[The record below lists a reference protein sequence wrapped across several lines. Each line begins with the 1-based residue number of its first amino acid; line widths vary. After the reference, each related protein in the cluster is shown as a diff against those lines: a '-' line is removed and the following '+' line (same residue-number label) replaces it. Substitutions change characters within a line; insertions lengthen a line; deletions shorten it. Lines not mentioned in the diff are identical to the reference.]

1 MKVPCLNTQARVN
14 FASTNLTKN
23 QKTDGTQCPVAV
35 NYNNQKVSDGREL
48 GSYFKADILS
58 NRPSFGKKLVSELP
72 YATADMI
79 AKKLK
84 KAPFVAT
91 DFDGAQAGFVGDPL
105 QAAPHGGIKKF
116 LKMVK
121 NLKKSNIP
129 FFILTS
135 RIIEDFE
142 ATGVIGKEAKNINR
156 IGLKG
161 NQANLILPE
170 DIAAKLVEKYSQKAD
185 YIVSQTPLKNGKV
198 RVEIEPALISGLK
211 EAKTILEE
219 GVKKISDKFR
229 IEDKKIMY
237 NLHWRELDESKTP
250 ETTPAINE
258 QIKKG
263 QEEFARICNEKFGKE
278 IEEGKL
284 RLHLDESNMVYE
296 LIDSRT
302 DIKNKGF
309 IIEELQELYPEK
321 SPIFLGDSVGEDR
334 KKPAAATI
342 NGATKNVQK
351 PEKLM
356 PKDDE
361 YAIKVAEEHDGVGM
375 AVIARDEKEVN
386 NLGETIKSRGRTET
400 TASMAIKSYQDSVPL
415 LNAVAKKLKPEA
427 KGILKFFTVKY
438 WQVLI
443 SQ

>member
-1 MKVPCLNTQARVN
+1 MKVSSVNTPSRVN
-14 FASTNLTKN
+14 FVATNPNKPQQTTTQRNQLSENHKILT
-23 QKTDGTQCPVAV
+23 GVESGA
-35 NYNNQKVSDGREL
+35 
-48 GSYFKADILS
+48 YFKADILL
-58 NRPSFGKKLVSELP
+58 NRPSFGKRLVSKLP
-72 YATADMI
+72 YATADEI
-79 AKKLK
+79 YKKLK
-84 KAPFVAT
+84 GKKLLVAT

-121 NLKKSNIP
+121 NLEKSDIP

-142 ATGVIGKEAKNINR
+142 AKGVIGKSAKNINR

-161 NQANLILPE
+161 NQANLILPK

-185 YIVSQTPLKNGKV
+185 YTVSQTPLKNGGV
-198 RVEIEPALISGLK
+198 RVEIEPVLIPGLK

-250 ETTPAINE
+250 ENASMIDE
-258 QIKKG
+258 QIKRG
-263 QEEFARICNEKFGKE
+263 QEAFKRICEEKFGKE

-296 LIDSRT
+296 LVDKRT
-302 DIKNKGF
+302 DLKNKGS
-309 IIEELQELYPEK
+309 IIEELQELYPDR
-321 SPIFLGDSVGEDR
+321 PPVFLGDSVGTLAG
-334 KKPAAATI
+334 K
-342 NGATKNVQK
+342 
-351 PEKLM
+351 

-361 YAIKVAEEHDGVGM
+361 YAIKIAEEQGGIGM
-375 AVIARDEKEVN
+375 AVIAREEKEVN
-386 NLGETIKSRGRTET
+386 NLNKTLNARGSTET
-400 TASMAIKSYQDSVPL
+400 AASMAIKSYQDTGPL

-427 KGILKFFTVKY
+427 KGLLKFFTIRY
-438 WQVLI
+438 WKNLN
-443 SQ
+443 SK